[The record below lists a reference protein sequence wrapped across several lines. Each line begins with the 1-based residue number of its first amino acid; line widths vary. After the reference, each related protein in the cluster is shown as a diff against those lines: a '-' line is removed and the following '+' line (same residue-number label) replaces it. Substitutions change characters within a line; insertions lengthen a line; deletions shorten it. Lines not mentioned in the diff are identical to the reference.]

1 MNNYM
6 PTIGIEIH
14 LELKTNAKVFSLSK
28 NNYSSETNQN
38 INEIDLGYPGVLP
51 TFNEGVLRNAIKACL
66 GLNMNIT
73 KQMHFDR
80 KNYYYPDLPKGYQI
94 TQFDTPIGTN
104 GYIEIM
110 INNETKK
117 IGISDIHIE
126 EDTCKS
132 LHYNGKTLLNYNRSG
147 LPLIEIV
154 SKPDMHTKEEAMA
167 YAEAIRQ
174 IMLYL
179 EVSDCKIEEGSMRC
193 DVNISI
199 SKDNKL
205 GTRSEIKNI
214 GSISNIGDA
223 IDYEIKRQ
231 QEILEKG
238 EKLYEDT
245 RRFDST
251 TNTTI
256 FMRKKEPNKDYRYFP
271 DLPYLYLED
280 SLIKEEKQNL
290 IKLPNER
297 KKDYAKKGISNINIE
312 KLITNKDLSDYI
324 EQIKDQTIDYQIA
337 SNILVG
343 DIASYLNKENK
354 KITETNLTPE
364 KFIKIVKALQTKEIS
379 SKIFKDIIKQ
389 ILETEENIDK
399 LLESNKQVD
408 SKEEAEKIINKV
420 LETYKDSVNDYKN
433 GKENAIKFL
442 MGMVMKTSKGKI
454 NPELAMNIL
463 KDNLN
468 KWINTKITEINDN
481 NNKKN

>member
-73 KQMHFDR
+73 KHMHFDR

-199 SKDNKL
+199 SKDDKL

-271 DLPYLYLED
+271 EPDLPYLYLED
-280 SLIKEEKQNL
+280 SLIEEEKQNL

-297 KKDYAKKGISNINIE
+297 KKDYAKKDISNINIE

-364 KFIKIVKALQTKEIS
+364 KFIKIVKALQNKEIS

-468 KWINTKITEINDN
+468 K
-481 NNKKN
+481 